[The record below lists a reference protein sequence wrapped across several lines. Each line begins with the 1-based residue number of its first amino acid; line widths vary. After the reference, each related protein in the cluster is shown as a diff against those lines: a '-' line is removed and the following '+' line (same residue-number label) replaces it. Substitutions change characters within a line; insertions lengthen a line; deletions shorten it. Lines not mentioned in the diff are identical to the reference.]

1 MSEETVSKEI
11 PADKTANRRN
21 LDWFLVILTYTM
33 VSGFMSVMAALF
45 LWHVPEGNKD
55 ILVYMVGQLSGFAS
69 ATVAIW
75 TSTTH
80 ESSKKS
86 DVISQAQPVKL

>member
-1 MSEETVSKEI
+1 MSDEQSTPQLKS
-11 PADKTANRRN
+11 RRN
-21 LDWFLVILTYTM
+21 LDWFLVALTYTM
-33 VSGFMSVMAALF
+33 VSGFMAVMAALF
-45 LWHVPEGNKD
+45 LWHVPESNKD

-75 TSTTH
+75 TNTTH

-86 DVISQAQPVKL
+86 DVISQSQPVKL

>member
-1 MSEETVSKEI
+1 MSEEQSVPHLK
-11 PADKTANRRN
+11 PRRN

-45 LWHVPEGNKD
+45 IWHVPEGNKD
-55 ILVYMVGQLSGFAS
+55 ILVYMVGQLSGFAG